1 MLFLSES
8 QDAEIPHL
16 DKLLNEYGMALG
28 HGFAFEANSNYINS
42 GSSNYFDGVLCQ
54 YFSGLYIQ
62 DSNAQLRP
70 VITGYARPIEIMDA
84 VIAAPLLAY
93 SDNSGYC
100 PFDADENWDM
110 NAAITGN
117 TFVLAQGQGGLA
129 DNPSTL
135 IVSGTYRLFT
145 QAYYGSAYNN
155 QSYLSAMLAGVN
167 HRSTERVT
175 VAEKVI
181 NTFDINISQQTAMN
195 LGFVVYAL
203 IPIVIL
209 GIGIAVFLMRRNR

>member
-1 MLFLSES
+1 MAALLS
-8 QDAEIPHL
+8 
-16 DKLLNEYGMALG
+16 
-28 HGFAFEANSNYINS
+28 
-42 GSSNYFDGVLCQ
+42 
-54 YFSGLYIQ
+54 
-62 DSNAQLRP
+62 
-70 VITGYARPIEIMDA
+70 
-84 VIAAPLLAY
+84 Y

-135 IVSGTYRLFT
+135 IVSGTYRFFT

>member
-1 MLFLSES
+1 
-8 QDAEIPHL
+8 
-16 DKLLNEYGMALG
+16 
-28 HGFAFEANSNYINS
+28 
-42 GSSNYFDGVLCQ
+42 
-54 YFSGLYIQ
+54 
-62 DSNAQLRP
+62 
-70 VITGYARPIEIMDA
+70 MDA
-84 VIAAPLLAY
+84 VIAAPLLSY

-145 QAYYGSAYNN
+145 QAYYGSDYNN